1 MLRFVKII
9 FIFQDLK
16 IIQNFKDFWSC
27 ILFKIFGVDHY
38 WQHCCG
44 RILWNFD
51 PWITNIQVWSESF
64 FRPWRDMWFG
74 SLAHDT
80 GSITRIMFLVSL
92 PTPAEETLFVTN
104 SEHHRCSVKHSF
116 RKRLVK
122 YEYKNNFLDEVIFY
136 AGFHRKLIIQYTST
150 NNVRVKLT
158 GKYFCQ
164 RIHILT

>member
-1 MLRFVKII
+1 
-9 FIFQDLK
+9 
-16 IIQNFKDFWSC
+16 
-27 ILFKIFGVDHY
+27 
-38 WQHCCG
+38 
-44 RILWNFD
+44 
-51 PWITNIQVWSESF
+51 
-64 FRPWRDMWFG
+64 
-74 SLAHDT
+74 
-80 GSITRIMFLVSL
+80 MFLVSL